1 MRGGAP
7 EARGDRTATAADLA
21 DLLGELDPLVV
32 EELLATG
39 ATFDEVAEAVSAIE
53 DEDTLGEVHHEPS
66 SPRAAEVR
74 AILEEHVFEELE
86 DQAAARSERTIS

>member
-1 MRGGAP
+1 M
-7 EARGDRTATAADLA
+7 DW
-21 DLLGELDPLVV
+21 
-32 EELLATG
+32 
-39 ATFDEVAEAVSAIE
+39 
-53 DEDTLGEVHHEPS
+53 EDTLGEVHHEPS